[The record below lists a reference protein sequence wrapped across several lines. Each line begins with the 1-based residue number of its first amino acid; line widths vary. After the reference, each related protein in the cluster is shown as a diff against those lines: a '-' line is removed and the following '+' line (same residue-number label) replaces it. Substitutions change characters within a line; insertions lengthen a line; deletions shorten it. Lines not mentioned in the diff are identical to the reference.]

1 MSDEI
6 REKERSNPLAT
17 ESVSRLM
24 VKFAVPSIIGMLV
37 SALYNIVDQ
46 FFIGQGVGT
55 DGNAATNIAF
65 PFSTMCIAVALLLGI
80 GGASCFNLT
89 MGRGDTKRA
98 GYFAGNAFT
107 MLIISGVIISAVTFV
122 FLTPLLKLF
131 GSTDK
136 ILPYAQDYVFVSA
149 FGFPFLILTTGGGHI
164 IRADGSPQMTMACNL
179 TGAIINTILDAL
191 FVLVFDWGMK
201 GAALATVIGQV
212 VSAIMVIVYIRK
224 FKTVR
229 LTKEH
234 FKPHWATVQRIASIG
249 MASCFNQLAIMI
261 VQIVLN
267 NSLKHY
273 GELSEYGADEPIAVA
288 GIVMKVNMIVF
299 SIVIG
304 LAQGTQPIESYNYG
318 AKNYDRVKKAY
329 RLALTTGAVISVIAF
344 ICFQLFPRQIL
355 SVFGTG
361 TETYFDFGTKFFR
374 IFLFFTWLNC
384 IQPISSTFFT
394 SIGKPIKGV
403 FLSLTRQILFFIPI
417 LLILPLFF
425 GIDGIVYTGLVADFL
440 SAVVAVTMTVYEFKL
455 MKGEEN
461 DTGYTAVEAR

>member
-1 MSDEI
+1 MN
-6 REKERSNPLAT
+6 EKENPLAYAP
-17 ESVSRLM
+17 VSKLM
-24 VKFAVPSIIGMLV
+24 LKFAIPSIIGMLV

-107 MLIISGVIISAVTFV
+107 MLIASGVVISAITFA

-131 GSTDK
+131 GSPDN

-179 TGAIINTILDAL
+179 TGAVINTILDAL

-212 VSAIMVIVYIRK
+212 ISAIMVIIYIRK
-224 FKTVR
+224 FKTVT

-234 FKPHWATVQRIASIG
+234 FKPHFPTIQRICSIG

-273 GELSEYGADEPIAVA
+273 GALSEYGDSEPIAVA

-318 AKNYDRVKKAY
+318 AKNYSRVKQAY
-329 RLALTTGAVISVIAF
+329 KLALITGAVISVIAF
-344 ICFQLFPRQIL
+344 ICFQLFPLPIL
-355 SVFGTG
+355 SLFGTG
-361 TETYFDFGTKFFR
+361 TETYFKFGTKFFR

-417 LLILPLFF
+417 LLILPLIF
-425 GIDGIVYTGLVADFL
+425 GIDGIVYTGPSADLLAGIVAII
-440 SAVVAVTMTVYEFKL
+440 MTVCEFRL

-461 DTGYTAVEAR
+461 DTEHSPVKA

>member
-1 MSDEI
+1 MD
-6 REKERSNPLAT
+6 EKEKNNPLAAAP
-17 ESVSRLM
+17 VPKLM

-46 FFIGQGVGT
+46 LFIGKGVGVL
-55 DGNAATNIAF
+55 GNSATNIAF

-80 GGASCFNLT
+80 GGASCFNLA

-107 MLIISGVIISAVTFV
+107 MLIASGVVIMLITFA

-131 GSTDK
+131 GSTDN

-179 TGAIINTILDAL
+179 TGAVINTILDAL

-212 VSAIMVIVYIRK
+212 VSAVIVIVYIRK
-224 FKTVR
+224 FRTVK
-229 LTKEH
+229 LTKKH
-234 FKPHWATVQRIASIG
+234 FKPQRATVQRIASIG

-273 GELSEYGADEPIAVA
+273 GKLSVYGADEPIAVA

-318 AKNYDRVKKAY
+318 AKTYSRVRQAY
-329 RLALTTGAVISVIAF
+329 TLALTTGAVISVIAF
-344 ICFQLFPRQIL
+344 VCFQLFPRQIL
-355 SVFGTG
+355 SLFGTG

-374 IFLFFTWLNC
+374 VFLFFTWLNC

-403 FLSLTRQILFFIPI
+403 FLSLTRQIIFFIPV
-417 LLILPLFF
+417 LIVLPMFM
-425 GIDGIVYTGLVADFL
+425 GIDGILYTGCTADL
-440 SAVVAVTMTVYEFKL
+440 LAGIIAVIMTIFEFKD
-455 MKGEEN
+455 MKGLERN
-461 DTGYTAVEAR
+461 DTGYPAKA

>member
-1 MSDEI
+1 MEG
-6 REKERSNPLAT
+6 KNNPLAVAP
-17 ESVSRLM
+17 VSRLM
-24 VKFAVPSIIGMLV
+24 VKFAVPSIVGMLV
-37 SALYNIVDQ
+37 SALYNIIDQ
-46 FFIGQGVGT
+46 LFIGKGVGVL
-55 DGNAATNIAF
+55 GNSATNIAF
-65 PFSTMCIAVALLLGI
+65 PFSTMCVAVALLLGI
-80 GGASCFNLT
+80 GGASCFNLA

-98 GYFAGNAFT
+98 GYFAGNAFS
-107 MLIISGVIISAVTFV
+107 MLIMSGIVISIITFI

-131 GSTDK
+131 GSTDS

-164 IRADGSPQMTMACNL
+164 IRADGSPNMTMACNL
-179 TGAIINTILDAL
+179 AGAVINTILDAL

-201 GAALATVIGQV
+201 GAALATVIGQI
-212 VSAIMVIVYIRK
+212 VSAIIVIVYMRK
-224 FKTVR
+224 FKTVK
-229 LTKEH
+229 LTADH

-273 GELSEYGADEPIAVA
+273 GELSVYGTDEPIAVA

-318 AKNYDRVKKAY
+318 AKTYSRVRSAY
-329 RLALTTGAVISVIAF
+329 ILALTVGAVISVIAF
-344 ICFQLFPRQIL
+344 VCFQLFPRQIL
-355 SVFGTG
+355 ALFGTG
-361 TETYFDFGTKFFR
+361 TDTYFDFGTKFFR

-394 SIGKPIKGV
+394 SIGKPVKGI
-403 FLSLTRQILFFIPI
+403 FLSLTRQIIFFVPI
-417 LLILPLFF
+417 LIILPIFM
-425 GIDGIVYTGLVADFL
+425 GIDGILYTGCVADLL
-440 SAVVAVTMTVYEFKL
+440 SGIIAIIMTVLEFKD
-455 MKGEEN
+455 MKGLEKN
-461 DTGYTAVEAR
+461 DT

>member
-1 MSDEI
+1 MNEE
-6 REKERSNPLAT
+6 EKNPLAS
-17 ESVSRLM
+17 EQVSKLM

-37 SALYNIVDQ
+37 TALYNIIDQ
-46 FFIGQGVGT
+46 IFIGQGVGT
-55 DGNAATNIAF
+55 DGNSATNIAF
-65 PFSTMCIAVALLLGI
+65 PFTTLCAAVALLLGI
-80 GGASCFNLT
+80 GGASCFNLH

-98 GYFAGNAFT
+98 GYFAANAIT
-107 MLIISGVIISAVTFV
+107 MLVTSGVVISAVTFA

-131 GSTDK
+131 GSPDD

-149 FGFPFLILTTGGGHI
+149 FGFPFLILTTGGCHI
-164 IRADGSPQMTMACNL
+164 VRADGNPKMAMICNL
-179 TGAIINTILDAL
+179 VGAIINTILDAL
-191 FVLVFDWGMK
+191 FVLAFHWGMK

-212 VSAIMVIVYIRK
+212 VSAVIVILYMRK
-224 FKTVR
+224 FQTVE

-234 FKPHWATVQRIASIG
+234 YKPDFKIIQRIASIG

-273 GELSEYGADEPIAVA
+273 GSLSEYGESEPIACA
-288 GIVMKVNMIVF
+288 GIIMKVNMIIF

-304 LAQGTQPIESYNYG
+304 LAQGSQPIESYNYG

-329 RLALTTGAVISVIAF
+329 SMALSTGAVISVIAF
-344 ICFQLFPRQIL
+344 IGFQLFPRQIL

-361 TETYFDFGTKFFR
+361 TETYFEFGTRFFR
-374 IFLFFTWLNC
+374 TFLFFTWLNC

-403 FLSLTRQILFFIPI
+403 FLSLTRQIIFFIPI
-417 LLILPLFF
+417 LIILPLFM
-425 GIDGIVYTGLVADFL
+425 GIDGILYTGCIADL
-440 SAVVAVTMTVYEFKL
+440 LAAVVAVIMTVFEFKSMNKL
-455 MKGEEN
+455 ARGE
-461 DTGYTAVEAR
+461 A